1 MSQHTHH
8 LGSPLNSPA
17 HSRHNYSHHHHTPDA
32 RPVPPANWRL
42 ALIATAHC
50 LVGCGSGEIVG
61 MLIGMQLGLSNGA
74 TIGLAV
80 VLGFVFGLGLG
91 VLPLLRAGF
100 SVSKALRT
108 VVVAEAIG
116 IAVMEAVDVAV
127 ILSIPGA
134 VDAHF
139 TDGFFWFGMAVALTA
154 GYVAALP
161 VNYLMIRAGY
171 RHQH

>member
-1 MSQHTHH
+1 MNEHTHH
-8 LGSPLNSPA
+8 APHA
-17 HSRHNYSHHHHTPDA
+17 HHGQQPQTQA
-32 RPVPPANWRL
+32 AQAGWGQFRL
-42 ALIATAHC
+42 AVSATAHC
-50 LVGCGSGEIVG
+50 LIGCGSGEIVG
-61 MLIGMQLGLSNGA
+61 MLIGMQLGLTNAA
-74 TIGLAV
+74 TIALAV
-80 VLGFVFGLGLG
+80 VLGFIFGLGLG

-100 SVSKALRT
+100 TARKALKT
-108 VVVAEAIG
+108 VFVAEAVG

-139 TDGFFWFGMAVALTA
+139 SDGYFWFGMAVALAA

-161 VNYLMIRAGY
+161 VNYLMIRAGF

>member
-1 MSQHTHH
+1 MNHHAVHT
-8 LGSPLNSPA
+8 SPSPA
-17 HSRHNYSHHHHTPDA
+17 PDHHAGHHVHRA
-32 RPVPPANWRL
+32 PVASVPAAGHWRL

-50 LVGCGSGEIVG
+50 LVGCGSGEVVG
-61 MLIGMQLGLSNGA
+61 MLIGMQVGLSNGA

-80 VLGFVFGLGLG
+80 VLGFIFGLGLG
-91 VLPLLRAGF
+91 ILPLLRAGF
-100 SVSKALRT
+100 SASKALRT

-139 TDGFFWFGMAVALTA
+139 TDGFFWFGMAVALAA

-161 VNYLMIRAGY
+161 VNYAMIRAGY

>member
-1 MSQHTHH
+1 VSEAHYTH
-8 LGSPLNSPA
+8 
-17 HSRHNYSHHHHTPDA
+17 A
-32 RPVPPANWRL
+32 RPISTPSNWRL
-42 ALIATAHC
+42 AIIATAHC
-50 LVGCGSGEIVG
+50 LLGCGTGEIVG
-61 MLIGMQLGLSNGA
+61 MLIGMQLGLSNAG
-74 TIGLAV
+74 TIILAV

-100 SVSKALRT
+100 SLKGALRT
-108 VVVAEAIG
+108 VVVAEALG

-139 TDGFFWFGMAVALTA
+139 TDAFFWFGMAVALSA

-161 VNYLMIRAGY
+161 VNYVMIRKGY

>member
-1 MSQHTHH
+1 M
-8 LGSPLNSPA
+8 NSHA
-17 HSRHNYSHHHHTPDA
+17 LHHHAYASATTGREPGQG
-32 RPVPPANWRL
+32 NFRL
-42 ALIATAHC
+42 ALSATAHC
-50 LVGCGSGEIVG
+50 LLGCGSGEIVG
-61 MLIGMQLGLSNGA
+61 MLLGMQLGLSNTA
-74 TIGLAV
+74 TILLAV
-80 VLGFVFGLGLG
+80 ILGFVFGLGLG

-100 SVSKALRT
+100 SFTKALRT
-108 VVVAEAIG
+108 VAVAEALG

-139 TDGFFWFGMAVALTA
+139 SDLLFWFGMAVALAA

>member
-1 MSQHTHH
+1 MSDHAHHIQHIQHIQH
-8 LGSPLNSPA
+8 AQAAQPGP
-17 HSRHNYSHHHHTPDA
+17 SRTAPGDF
-32 RPVPPANWRL
+32 RL
-42 ALIATAHC
+42 ALSATAHC
-50 LVGCGSGEIVG
+50 LIGCGSGEILG
-61 MLIGMQLGLSNGA
+61 MLIGMQLGLSNAG
-74 TIGLAV
+74 TIVLAV
-80 VLGFVFGLGLG
+80 VLGFIFGLGLG

-100 SVSKALRT
+100 STRNALRT
-108 VVVAEAIG
+108 VFVAEAVG

-139 TDGFFWFGMAVALTA
+139 SQGFFWFGMAVALAA